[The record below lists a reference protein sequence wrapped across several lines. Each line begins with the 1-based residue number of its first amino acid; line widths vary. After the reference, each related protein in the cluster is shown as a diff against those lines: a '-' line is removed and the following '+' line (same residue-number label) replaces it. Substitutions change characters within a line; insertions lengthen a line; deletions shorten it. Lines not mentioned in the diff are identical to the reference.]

1 MEILGVTGLMA
12 SGKSTVC
19 RMLQQSYQISVFDA
33 DREVHKLL
41 GQKNVRDDVLQA
53 FPELC
58 PKFKRSDLAEI
69 LKKKPANLKKLTN
82 LLYPTLMK
90 KLEGFILKNKY
101 LKQKMVALD
110 VPLLFESGMYKLCT
124 QTLLVKV
131 HRSVWK
137 KRLLKRGYDE
147 EDQLWR
153 LSHQWS
159 DAIKIHLATYS
170 LDTSLGYGYTFQQV
184 RTLYNHCTKQS
195 GYKKC
200 AKSSLI
206 RKQRASAFQKATA
219 LWKSGA

>member
-41 GQKNVRDDVLQA
+41 GQKNVREDVLQA

-58 PKFKRSDLAEI
+58 SKFKRSDLAEI
-69 LKKKPANLKKLTN
+69 LKKKPTNLKKLTN

-90 KLEGFILKNKY
+90 KLEGFILKNKF

-110 VPLLFESGMYKLCT
+110 VPLLFESGMHKFCT

-147 EDQLWR
+147 QDQLWR

-159 DAIKIHLATYS
+159 DDIKIHLATYS

-184 RTLYNHCTKQS
+184 RTLYNRCTKQS

-206 RKQRASAFQKATA
+206 RKQRVSAFQKATA